1 MILHEELNRR
11 QIDNALYIM
20 EDIITCMS
28 PQAVNELVGGYEND
42 LDRLFDNI
50 FQEIIEVLNFKGH
63 IDTEKL
69 EYLNNVTAVMHE
81 TLQIQVYNYFKT
93 TVLDN
98 FTQQARNLE
107 WGNLVQLFPWS
118 GYLCQRG
125 SGKSYEFCYAF
136 QLWRLFSYTRPTK
149 MIKSTI
155 DNNNRKETCL
165 ITNEKTLARLH
176 VEKII
181 EEIKFNEI
189 LAEKLNPKGKA
200 TLGVDGITTE
210 TGSKLHVRSYGS
222 FIRGLHVGACVV
234 DDFLDESS
242 MYSKEQRD
250 KYHEIFFAAIK
261 YIVEQYGYLI
271 VSGTPFHERDLYADL
286 KLDDMFAVFEYP
298 GIMPDGSLLAPDRF
312 TYEFLKGKQ
321 KADGSLVFAR
331 EVLVSPISDDASLFP
346 YTILKPA
353 YEGNVHLKLV
363 NNIESFPVKFV
374 RVVIG
379 CDFAMSGSI
388 GADYTVYAVWGMTS
402 TNHYYLLDVWR
413 KQGASPNEQLA
424 MIASM
429 DERYRPNKIV
439 CEANNFQ
446 AILSDMGKQM
456 GINSISTFTTTAGNK
471 KDLKSGLPS
480 LAAIF
485 ERLEIKIPYG
495 DDRSKQMAH
504 WLAGEFNSMTFNQD
518 KGTLESASEHDDG
531 VMATF
536 MAINELR
543 ENGGGYTAYM
553 I

>member
-1 MILHEELNRR
+1 MLLDTDLNQR
-11 QIDNALYIM
+11 QIDNAFYILEDVISSLSDKAVM
-20 EDIITCMS
+20 EM
-28 PQAVNELVGGYEND
+28 LGGYEND
-42 LDRLFDNI
+42 HDVMIQKMYD
-50 FQEIIEVLNFKGH
+50 EIIQVLNFKSH
-63 IDTEKL
+63 IDTERL
-69 EYLNNVTAVMHE
+69 DYLDGVVGSMHN

-98 FTQQARNLE
+98 FKQSTRNIE
-107 WGNLVQLFPWS
+107 WGNLIQLYPWS
-118 GYLCQRG
+118 AYLCQRG
-125 SGKSYEFCYAF
+125 SGKSFEFCYAF
-136 QLWRLFSYTRPTK
+136 QIWRLWSYTRPNS
-149 MIKSTI
+149 MITNNV
-155 DNNNRKETCL
+155 DNANRKETCL

-181 EEIKFNEI
+181 EEIKFNPI

-271 VSGTPFHERDLYADL
+271 VSGTPFHEKDLYYDL
-286 KLDDMFAVFEYP
+286 KQDDMFAVFEYP

-312 TYEFLKGKQ
+312 TYKFLKDKQ

-346 YTILKPA
+346 YTILRPA
-353 YEGNVHLKLV
+353 YEGNVHLQLTS
-363 NNIESFPVKFV
+363 NIESFSVKFT
-374 RVVIG
+374 RIVIG
-379 CDFAMSGSI
+379 CDFAISGNI
-388 GADYTVYAVWGMTS
+388 GADYTVYTVWGLTS
-402 TNHYYLLDVWR
+402 TKQYYLINVWR
-413 KQGASPNEQLA
+413 KQGATHNEQLS

-429 DERYRPNKIV
+429 DERYRPNKII
-439 CEANNFQ
+439 CEANSFQ
-446 AILSDMGKQM
+446 GILSSMAKQM
-456 GINSISTFTTTAGNK
+456 GINSIETFTTTSANK
-471 KDLKSGLPS
+471 KDMRSGLPS

-485 ERLEIKIPYG
+485 ERSEIKIPYG
-495 DDRSKQMAH
+495 DENSKQMAH

-531 VMATF
+531 VMSSF

-543 ENGGGYTAYM
+543 ESGTGYTAYM